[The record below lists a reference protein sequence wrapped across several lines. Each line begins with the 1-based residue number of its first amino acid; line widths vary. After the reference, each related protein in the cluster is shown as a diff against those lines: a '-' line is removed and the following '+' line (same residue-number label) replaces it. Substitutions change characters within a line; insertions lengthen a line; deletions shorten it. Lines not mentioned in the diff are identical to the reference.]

1 MINFTE
7 VDKATVAKLFLFH
20 VFIIGLSNYLVQFP
34 YEIAGIPF
42 TWAMFTFPLVLVAT
56 DLTVRLT
63 NKSNARA
70 VIAMAFIPAILV
82 SAELSTLR
90 IGLASAFAYFIGQLF
105 DVTVFQR
112 IREKFAAWWVAPF
125 ASSIFANLVD
135 TYVFFSAAFYKSED
149 PFMADNWLTIANN
162 DVVFKIIISLVI
174 ILPIYGVVL
183 NYFLNKLKP
192 VE

>member
-1 MINFTE
+1 
-7 VDKATVAKLFLFH
+7 
-20 VFIIGLSNYLVQFP
+20 
-34 YEIAGIPF
+34 
-42 TWAMFTFPLVLVAT
+42 
-56 DLTVRLT
+56 
-63 NKSNARA
+63 
-70 VIAMAFIPAILV
+70 MAFIPAIIV

-112 IREKFAAWWVAPF
+112 IREKFSAWWVAPF

-149 PFMADNWLTIANN
+149 PFMADNWLIIANN
-162 DVVFKIIISLVI
+162 DVFFKIVVSLVI

-183 NYFLNKLKP
+183 NYFMNKLKP
-192 VE
+192 AQ

>member
-34 YEIAGIPF
+34 AEFAGIPF

-70 VIAMAFIPAILV
+70 VIAMAFIPAIIV
-82 SAELSTLR
+82 SAELSTIR
-90 IGLASAFAYFIGQLF
+90 IGLASAFVYL
-105 DVTVFQR
+105 
-112 IREKFAAWWVAPF
+112 
-125 ASSIFANLVD
+125 S
-135 TYVFFSAAFYKSED
+135 
-149 PFMADNWLTIANN
+149 
-162 DVVFKIIISLVI
+162 
-174 ILPIYGVVL
+174 
-183 NYFLNKLKP
+183 
-192 VE
+192 

>member
-1 MINFTE
+1 MINFSE
-7 VDKATVAKLFLFH
+7 VDKPTVAKLFLFH
-20 VFIIGLSNYLVQFP
+20 IFIIALSNYLVQFP
-34 YEIAGIPF
+34 QEIMGVPF

-82 SAELSTLR
+82 SAELSTFR

-112 IREKFAAWWVAPF
+112 IREKFSAWWVAPF

-149 PFMADNWLTIANN
+149 PFMADNWLIIANN
-162 DVVFKIIISLVI
+162 DVFFKIIVSLVI

-183 NYFLNKLKP
+183 NYFMNKLKP
-192 VE
+192 AQ

>member
-1 MINFTE
+1 MIDFKE
-7 VDKATVAKLFLFH
+7 VDKTTVAKLFLFH
-20 VFIIGLSNYLVQFP
+20 IFIIGLSNYLVQFP
-34 YEIAGIPF
+34 ATFYGIPF
-42 TWAMFTFPLVLVAT
+42 TWAMFTFPFVLVAT

-70 VIAMAFIPAILV
+70 VIAMAFIPAIIV

-112 IREKFAAWWVAPF
+112 IREKFSAWWVAPF
-125 ASSIFANLVD
+125 ASSIFANILD
-135 TYVFFSAAFYKSED
+135 TYVFFSSAFYKSED

-162 DVVFKIIISLVI
+162 DVFFKILVSLVI

-183 NYFLNKLKP
+183 NYFLNKFKKAA
-192 VE
+192 

>member
-20 VFIIGLSNYLVQFP
+20 VFIIGLSNFLVQFP
-34 YEIAGIPF
+34 QEIMGVPF

-112 IREKFAAWWVAPF
+112 IREKFSAWWVAPF

-149 PFMADNWLTIANN
+149 PFMADNWLIIANN
-162 DVVFKIIISLVI
+162 DVFFKIIVSLVI
-174 ILPIYGVVL
+174 ILPIYGIVL

-192 VE
+192 AQ

>member
-34 YEIAGIPF
+34 ATFFGIPF

-70 VIAMAFIPAILV
+70 VIAMAFIPAIIV

-112 IREKFAAWWVAPF
+112 IREKFSAWWVAPF
-125 ASSIFANLVD
+125 ASSIFANIVD
-135 TYVFFSAAFYKSED
+135 TFVFFSAAFYKSED
-149 PFMADNWLTIANN
+149 PFMAENWLTIAGN

-183 NYFLNKLKP
+183 NYFLNRLKP
-192 VE
+192 AQ

>member
-7 VDKATVAKLFLFH
+7 VDKPTVAKLFLFH
-20 VFIIGLSNYLVQFP
+20 IFIIGLSNYLVQFP
-34 YEIAGIPF
+34 QEIMGVPF

-112 IREKFAAWWVAPF
+112 IREKFSAWWVAPF

-135 TYVFFSAAFYKSED
+135 TYAFFSAAFYKSD
-149 PFMADNWLTIANN
+149 NPFMADNWLIIANN
-162 DVVFKIIISLVI
+162 DVFFKIIVSLVI
-174 ILPIYGVVL
+174 ILPIYGIVL
-183 NYFLNKLKP
+183 NYFMNKLKP
-192 VE
+192 AQ